1 MKIFSFFYQEL
12 NLSSS
17 LQQIRC
23 NKEEIA
29 KDKNFKIDT
38 FEQGVIPIIGYKNN
52 LCFESFEYDAKTFKM
67 LQRGDNIGITFAE
80 SPLMRLA
87 FLRYKPNSLYDLA
100 VCLSII
106 RPAAKDA
113 KNVCEKNFEDFI
125 IFDDDAIDFIAKECG
140 ISEADGDRL
149 RRGFA
154 KGDKKAIEEFRG
166 IIAHFPVEKQKEM
179 VRKLSNLSRYSFC
192 KAHAFSYAQLIWK
205 LAYMKCHRPFFISQS
220 EIKNCSHYKF
230 ALRIYMSPYD
240 FWKATLNNC
249 QSSYKKWVH
258 MYEARISGVDK
269 NNLKKDDVS
278 VYAKNR
284 RNKQETIMANQWWSI

>member
-106 RPAAKDA
+106 RPA
-113 KNVCEKNFEDFI
+113 
-125 IFDDDAIDFIAKECG
+125 AKECG